1 MQTIRL
7 FEAFAGYGYQV
18 AGNSI
23 VVDVLAA
30 IFSQLF
36 IGNTNNNQQTE
47 LF

>member
-1 MQTIRL
+1 MTK
-7 FEAFAGYGYQV
+7 EEYNAFV

-23 VVDVLAA
+23 VVDVLTA

-36 IGNTNNNQQTE
+36 VGNANNNQQTE